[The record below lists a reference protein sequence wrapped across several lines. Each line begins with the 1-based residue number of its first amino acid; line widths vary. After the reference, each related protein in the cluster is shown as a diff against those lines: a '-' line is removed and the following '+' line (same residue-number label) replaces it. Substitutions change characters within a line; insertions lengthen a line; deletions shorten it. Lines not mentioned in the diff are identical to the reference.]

1 MGRAIEDSLSRSL
14 RDNRGLTVIAA
25 LKVSTGMT
33 SGYALAMFF
42 VPGIAYKLFFK
53 GGLAMPGKVEDLPDE
68 ADKVHKQMLR
78 WLGFALAFSQAHKA
92 KLTNGCTE
100 NTKGALEV
108 DALMWMT
115 AGVLHGDA
123 LAKKTQ
129 PKDLCLFQMATMP
142 VL

>member
-1 MGRAIEDSLSRSL
+1 
-14 RDNRGLTVIAA
+14 
-25 LKVSTGMT
+25 
-33 SGYALAMFF
+33 
-42 VPGIAYKLFFK
+42 
-53 GGLAMPGKVEDLPDE
+53 MPGKVEDLPDE

-78 WLGFALAFSQAHKA
+78 WFGFAIAFTQAHKA

-123 LAKKTQ
+123 LAKKSQ
-129 PKDLCLFQMATMP
+129 PKDLYLMQMPTMP
-142 VL
+142 VIGLACFLASRKA

>member
-1 MGRAIEDSLSRSL
+1 
-14 RDNRGLTVIAA
+14 
-25 LKVSTGMT
+25 
-33 SGYALAMFF
+33 
-42 VPGIAYKLFFK
+42 
-53 GGLAMPGKVEDLPDE
+53 MPGKVEDLPDE
-68 ADKVHKQMLR
+68 ADKVHKTMLR
-78 WLGFALAFSQAHKA
+78 WFGFALGFTQIQKA

-123 LAKKTQ
+123 LAKKSQ

-142 VL
+142 VIGLACFLASRKA

>member
-1 MGRAIEDSLSRSL
+1 
-14 RDNRGLTVIAA
+14 
-25 LKVSTGMT
+25 
-33 SGYALAMFF
+33 
-42 VPGIAYKLFFK
+42 
-53 GGLAMPGKVEDLPDE
+53 MPGKVEDLPDE

-78 WLGFALAFSQAHKA
+78 WFGFAIAFTQAHKA

-123 LAKKTQ
+123 LAKKSQ
-129 PKDLCLFQMATMP
+129 PKDLCLMQMATMP
-142 VL
+142 VIGLACFLASRKA

>member
-1 MGRAIEDSLSRSL
+1 
-14 RDNRGLTVIAA
+14 
-25 LKVSTGMT
+25 
-33 SGYALAMFF
+33 
-42 VPGIAYKLFFK
+42 
-53 GGLAMPGKVEDLPDE
+53 MPGKVEDLPDE
-68 ADKVHKQMLR
+68 AEKVHKQMLR
-78 WLGFALAFSQAHKA
+78 WLGFALAFSQAQKA

-123 LAKKTQ
+123 LSKKTQ

-142 VL
+142 VIGLACFLASRKA